1 MTSFLPR
8 PPLSLIVATEALLG
22 VMFVVGLG
30 AVSLLPGFATAL
42 GAEFPEFAGLRGPL
56 LALGITFMVVGL
68 IALAMLALLVCR
80 IYTGS
85 VLERRSLLWVD
96 VLVGA
101 FVFAAVLIVVGFVV
115 ISIGQAGSLFLAIIQ
130 VLTCLSFV
138 VVACV
143 TLVLRTLL
151 NSAIGMRAE
160 LAAVV

>member
-30 AVSLLPGFATAL
+30 AVCLLPGFATAL

-85 VLERRSLLWVD
+85 VLERRSLVWVD

-138 VVACV
+138 VVAGV

>member
-1 MTSFLPR
+1 
-8 PPLSLIVATEALLG
+8 
-22 VMFVVGLG
+22 MFVVGLG

-42 GAEFPEFAGLRGPL
+42 GAEFPEFAGLCGPL

-85 VLERRSLLWVD
+85 VLERRSLVWVD